1 MSVAGT
7 WNLTIDTPMGKQ
19 SAVLTLE
26 ETASGVTGVASA
38 DGESMPLDNVA
49 VDGQRVTFKQA
60 ITKPMKLTVNFDLTV
75 DGDTIGGKAKA
86 GMFPASKVTGS
97 RA

>member
-19 SAVLTLE
+19 NAVLTLE
-26 ETASGVTGVASA
+26 DTPSGVTGVASA
-38 DGESMPLDNVA
+38 DGESMPLENLA

-60 ITKPMKLTVNFDLTV
+60 ITKPMKLTVNFDLAV
-75 DGDTIGGKAKA
+75 DGDTIAGKAKA
-86 GMFPASKVTGS
+86 GMFPAAKVTGS

>member
-38 DGESMPLDNVA
+38 DGESMPLDNLA

-75 DGDTIGGKAKA
+75 DGDAIGGKAKA